1 MTATQTPTET
11 PARSPSLA
19 PAGNLPA
26 LALRSTGQAL
36 DLIEQMGESE
46 VAQARKLA
54 AEFDL
59 ENPVGA
65 SLYGAQL
72 MQDFNRSLNELMAGI
87 RIEDAGPAGDVAIA
101 ITQAM
106 DEMQIKQ
113 MQQELRPG
121 TLANFLTRLPVIG
134 KFLSR
139 FYYFAKRKERFVTL
153 TDGIERKSRGFIRTL
168 LEALLR
174 DDRLIKAVE
183 QRYYA
188 IRLYI
193 AGGEFVLQD
202 GQQRFEALRQQAA
215 DSRDA
220 LLINRVHALHERIMA
235 FDTRLMLMKIAYT
248 KAPVTGQQLRLGQ
261 SAKRTEMEAIQ
272 NQLDFTMG
280 DLKAAILQ
288 VAGLWAMRK
297 SQKHREMIANLNQR
311 VNELSQDLLAETYM
325 AAKAGQGDALRE
337 VENLATLM
345 EKVVKL
351 TTDGLEMDR
360 QNIAARK
367 EAEAYLVQAAGQY
380 KQLLEALPSAR

>member
-1 MTATQTPTET
+1 MADTQTPTEAPSQVSGLV
-11 PARSPSLA
+11 PAA
-19 PAGNLPA
+19 NLPM
-26 LALRSTGQAL
+26 LSLRSTGQRL
-36 DLIEQMGESE
+36 DLITQLNESE
-46 VAQARKLA
+46 VGQARKLA
-54 AEFDL
+54 GEFDL

-72 MQDFNRSLNELMAGI
+72 MQDFNRTLNELMAGI
-87 RIEDAGPAGDVAIA
+87 RIEDAGPAGDIAIA
-101 ITQAM
+101 ITEAM
-106 DEMQIKQ
+106 DEMQIKE
-113 MQQELRPG
+113 MQRELRPW
-121 TLANFLTRLPVIG
+121 TLANTLSRLPLVG
-134 KFLSR
+134 KYLSR
-139 FYYFAKRKERFVTL
+139 FYFFARRKERFVTL
-153 TDGIERKSRGFIRTL
+153 TDSIERKSRGFIRTL

-193 AGGEFVLQD
+193 VGGEFVLEE
-202 GQQRFEALRQQAA
+202 GQKHFDELRRQAA
-215 DSRDA
+215 ESRDA
-220 LLINRVHALHERIMA
+220 LLINRVHALHERLMA
-235 FDTRLMLMKIAYT
+235 FDTRLMLMKIAYV
-248 KAPVTGQQLRLGQ
+248 KAPVTGQQIRLGQ
-261 SAKRTEMEAIQ
+261 SAKRTEMEAVQ

-311 VNELSQDLLAETYM
+311 VSELSQDLLNETYV
-325 AAKAGQGDALRE
+325 AAKASQGDALRE
-337 VENLATLM
+337 VQNLATLM

-351 TTDGLEMDR
+351 TTDSLELDR

-380 KQLLEALPSAR
+380 KQLLEALPTAG